1 MRRRVIT
8 TATRITC
15 IKVLSRGVAS
25 FRRVARALRR
35 HHASALKEAHI
46 MRQEMGFVPVSI
58 RHLAEFD
65 DLIFTAKW
73 PIFKVNFFKSVQRSA
88 KSSIEQVA
96 Q

>member
-1 MRRRVIT
+1 
-8 TATRITC
+8 
-15 IKVLSRGVAS
+15 
-25 FRRVARALRR
+25 
-35 HHASALKEAHI
+35 
-46 MRQEMGFVPVSI
+46 MRQEMGFVPVSN